1 VSDDPSVWFRFSWD
15 LQAGRFDVAPPPG
28 YHVREASVADREAL
42 VRLALEAYGS
52 DATWDPILGN
62 IETRLTARIR
72 ATLGTPGVA
81 YFVAEMAG
89 DIAALS
95 AASLVRHDGH
105 NLITGTCV
113 ARAHQGKGLGRVVLG
128 ACLAW
133 LKAQGLAE
141 AQVFTDPRAVAARH
155 VYPAFGARRE
165 NAPDYRAPERG

>member
-1 VSDDPSVWFRFSWD
+1 MTGDPSVWLRFSWD
-15 LQAGRFDVAPPPG
+15 LQSGRFDAVPPAG
-28 YHVREASVADREAL
+28 YAVREARAEDREAL
-42 VRLALEAYGS
+42 VRLACDAYAS
-52 DATWDPILGN
+52 DAAWDPILGN
-62 IETRLTARIR
+62 IETRLSQRIR
-72 ATLGTPGVA
+72 ATLGASGVA
-81 YFVAEMAG
+81 YFVAETAG
-89 DIAALS
+89 EIAALS
-95 AASLVRHDGH
+95 AASLARHDGH

-165 NAPDYRAPERG
+165 EAPDYRAPERG